1 MTATPLKVCLVGL
14 LAGGYSGVPRYTAV
28 LTSALDA
35 VACEFPGLELELLT
49 TREGAATSGADN
61 IRVRDVVAHGRR
73 ANAGP
78 GRIALEQIGAATSRA
93 DLLHFFDISG
103 PLLMPWRRF
112 TATVHD
118 MSVMHG
124 LRPRVHD
131 YKYALWPRVIRR
143 ASRIVAISE
152 FAREEAIAKLDADP
166 RRIRVLL
173 SGPGFAPAGPVV
185 GAAAH
190 AGGSAT
196 SPYLLYV
203 GGLAFNKNLPFLVD
217 AFGSLGMDSNVRL
230 VLVGRRGDGYQET
243 AAAIERSPRRRL
255 IEIRESVDDAE
266 LDRLY
271 RGALALVHP
280 AVYEGF
286 GFTPLEAMSRGCPV
300 VASDI
305 PALRETV
312 ADGGLLVPLERA
324 AWGDAIARVVGD
336 ERLRRSLREAGSA
349 RVASFSWRETARGL
363 CAVFLEHAAVPR

>member
-1 MTATPLKVCLVGL
+1 
-14 LAGGYSGVPRYTAV
+14 VPRYTAV
-28 LTSALDA
+28 LASALDA
-35 VACEFPGLELELLT
+35 VAREFPELELELLT
-49 TREGAATSGADN
+49 TREGAASSGVAN
-61 IRVRDVVAHGRR
+61 IPVRDVVVHGRR

-103 PLLMPWRRF
+103 PLLSPRRRF

-118 MSVMHG
+118 MSVLHG
-124 LRPRVHD
+124 LRPRKHD
-131 YKYALWPRVIRR
+131 YKHALWPRVARR
-143 ASRIVAISE
+143 ASRIIAISE
-152 FAREEAIAKLDADP
+152 FARDEAVAELDADP
-166 RRIRVLL
+166 RRMRVLL
-173 SGPGFAPAGPVV
+173 SGPGLTPAGQAPV
-185 GAAAH
+185 GAAARED
-190 AGGSAT
+190 ASRE

-203 GGLAFNKNLPFLVD
+203 GGLALNKNLPFLVD
-217 AFGSLGMDSNVRL
+217 AFGAFDLDSNVRL

-255 IEIRESVDDAE
+255 IEIRESVDDTE

-300 VASDI
+300 LASDI

-312 ADGGLLVPLERA
+312 ADGGLLVPLERE
-324 AWGDAIARVVGD
+324 AWVDAMVRVAGDARQ
-336 ERLRRSLREAGSA
+336 RQRLREAGSE
-349 RVASFSWRETARGL
+349 RVGLFSWHKTARGL
-363 CAVFLEHAAVPR
+363 CAVFLEHAVTAR